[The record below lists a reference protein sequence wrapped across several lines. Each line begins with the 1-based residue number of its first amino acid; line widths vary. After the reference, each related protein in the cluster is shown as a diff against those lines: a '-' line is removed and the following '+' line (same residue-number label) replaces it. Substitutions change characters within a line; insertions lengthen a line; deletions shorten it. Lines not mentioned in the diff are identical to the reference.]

1 MFKVPCLASNVRGHW
16 FDSGTSHYENHGSRR
31 ILFNSMGILQIRV
44 LIIKQLRNSD
54 KDNGE
59 SERLKMKRMN
69 N

>member
-1 MFKVPCLASNVRGHW
+1 
-16 FDSGTSHYENHGSRR
+16 
-31 ILFNSMGILQIRV
+31 MGILQIRV